1 MVPDTQALIRLLSD
15 NDPDTVR
22 LVKQQLFSMAE
33 DNPNCLDGLFHADD
47 EQVSRHAHE
56 IVIELERQNA
66 TQDFELLCHLGGE
79 NFAVEQAAWVLARAI
94 EPEKRTSQFEE
105 QINEWGREF
114 LTRLPRASDSCG
126 RVRLLTEFLSEE
138 LGFRGNSACYYCEEN
153 SIITHVIRTRVGI
166 PISLAL
172 VYMMV
177 ASRAGMRVEGINLPG
192 HFIARHSG
200 IFFDPFHAGRILSV
214 HDVNQL
220 LFRQNIE
227 FRESHLLPATPRQF
241 LLRVLANLL
250 YVYDLNEEDEKR
262 DRIKGWMDAISCCA
276 VTE

>member
-114 LTRLPRASDSCG
+114 LTRLPRASDSHG
-126 RVRLLTEFLSEE
+126 RVLLLTEFLSEE

-153 SIITHVIRTRVGI
+153 SIITHVIGTRVGI

-220 LFRQNIE
+220 LVRQNIE

-250 YVYDLNEEDEKR
+250 YFYDLNEEDEKR

>member
-1 MVPDTQALIRLLSD
+1 MAPDTQALIRLLSD

-33 DNPNCLDGLFHADD
+33 DDPDCLNGLFLAND
-47 EQVSRHAHE
+47 EQVSRHARE
-56 IVIELERQNA
+56 IVHELERQNA

-94 EPEKRTSQFEE
+94 EPEKRTTQSEE

-114 LTRLPRASDSCG
+114 LTRLPRASDSLE
-126 RVRLLTEFLSEE
+126 RVLLLREFLSEE

-153 SIITHVIRTRVGI
+153 SMITHVVRTRLGI
-166 PISLAL
+166 PISLSL

-177 ASRAGMRVEGINLPG
+177 AARAGMRVEGINLPG

-200 IFFDPFHAGRILSV
+200 VFFDPFHAGQILTV
-214 HDVNQL
+214 HDVSQL
-220 LFRQNIE
+220 LAKQNIE
-227 FRESHLLPATPRQF
+227 FREAHLLAATPRQF

-250 YVYDLNEEDEKR
+250 YVYDLNAEDEKR
-262 DRIKGWMDAISCCA
+262 ERIKGWMDSISCCA